1 MLQFDHCVSKS
12 LRSVLLAAA
21 SMLATSAA
29 WAAEEPRFEV
39 TPLFGYHAGGQFKDG
54 ITDNTVKLNGTGTA
68 AVAINW
74 RASEPGTQYELFY
87 SRQSTDTDEVVPTK
101 LKVEYLHVGGTTI
114 VGDAESRVVPFA
126 VGGIGAT
133 RFSPS
138 PSSMSQETRWSFNLG
153 GGVRVPL
160 AKHVRLRFEA
170 RGYLTWLGGDASL
183 FCDSG
188 CTLVAKSKTF
198 FQYAALGGV
207 SVNF

>member
-1 MLQFDHCVSKS
+1 V
-12 LRSVLLAAA
+12 
-21 SMLATSAA
+21 LATSAA
-29 WAAEEPRFEV
+29 LAVEEPRFEV
-39 TPLFGYHAGGQFKDG
+39 TPLFGFHDGGRFKDG
-54 ITDNTVKLNGTGTA
+54 ITDDTIKLNSAGTA

-74 RASEPGTQYELFY
+74 RAGEPGTQYELFY
-87 SRQSTDTDEVVPTK
+87 SRQSTDTDEVLPTK
-101 LKVEYLHVGGTTI
+101 LKVEYLQIGGTTI
-114 VGDAESRVVPFA
+114 VGEAESRVVPFA

-133 RFSPS
+133 RFSPGL
-138 PSSMSQETRWSFNLG
+138 SSMSQETRWSFNLG

-188 CTLVAKSKTF
+188 CTLVAKGKTF